1 MYSMSWWR
9 SRRRRSIFDR
19 LFEDFFS
26 EIDEFM
32 REFER
37 EFEELMTRATMVP
50 EKPSQ
55 PIVYGFRIT
64 IGPDGKPVIEEFGN
78 VRRMRGRPIISEE
91 REPPV
96 DVFEENNQVVV
107 IAEIP
112 GVDKEKIDVRATED
126 KLVIK
131 ASNERRKYYKEV
143 ELPVKVKPET
153 AKASYRNGILEV
165 RIEKKEVKR
174 EEKEEGIKVKV
185 E

>member
-1 MYSMSWWR
+1 MSWWK
-9 SRRRRSIFDR
+9 RRRSIFDR

-26 EIDEFM
+26 EIEEFM

-37 EFEELMTRATMVP
+37 EFEELMSRATMVP
-50 EKPSQ
+50 ERPGQ

-64 IGPDGKPVIEEFGN
+64 IGPDGRPVIEEFGN
-78 VRRMRGRPIISEE
+78 VKRMRGRPIISEE

-96 DVFEENNQVVV
+96 DVFEEDNQVVV

-112 GVDKEKIDVRATED
+112 GVDKEKIDVQTTED
-126 KLVIK
+126 TLIIK
-131 ASNERRKYYKEV
+131 ASNEKRKYYKEV

-153 AKASYRNGILEV
+153 AKATYRNGILEV
-165 RIEKKEVKR
+165 RIEKRETKKE
-174 EEKEEGIKVKV
+174 EEKKGIKVKV

>member
-1 MYSMSWWR
+1 MSWW
-9 SRRRRSIFDR
+9 RRRRSIFDR

-26 EIDEFM
+26 EIEEFM
-32 REFER
+32 KEFER
-37 EFEELMTRATMVP
+37 EFEELMSRATMVP
-50 EKPSQ
+50 ERPSQ

-64 IGPDGKPVIEEFGN
+64 IGPDGRPIIEEFGN
-78 VRRMRGRPIISEE
+78 VKRMRGRPIISEE

-96 DVFEENNQVVV
+96 DVFEEDDQVVV

-112 GVDKEKIDVRATED
+112 GVDKEKIDVQATED
-126 KLVIK
+126 TLIIK

-153 AKASYRNGILEV
+153 AKATYRNGVLEV
-165 RIEKKEVKR
+165 RIEKKEARKE
-174 EEKEEGIKVKV
+174 EEKKGIKVKV

>member
-1 MYSMSWWR
+1 MSWW
-9 SRRRRSIFDR
+9 RRRRSIFDR

-26 EIDEFM
+26 EIEEFM
-32 REFER
+32 KEFER
-37 EFEELMTRATMVP
+37 EFEELMSRATMVP
-50 EKPSQ
+50 ERPGQ

-64 IGPDGKPVIEEFGN
+64 IGPDGRPVIEEFGN
-78 VRRMRGRPIISEE
+78 VKRMRGRPIISEE

-96 DVFEENNQVVV
+96 DVFEEDDQVVV

-112 GVDKEKIDVRATED
+112 GVDKEKIDVHATED
-126 KLVIK
+126 TLIIK

-153 AKASYRNGILEV
+153 AKATYRNGILEV
-165 RIEKKEVKR
+165 RIEKKEVRKK
-174 EEKEEGIKVKV
+174 EEKKGIKVKV